1 MSDEAAEAEESPQ
14 NTAGKGGG
22 LVTMLLTAVLAG
34 VFGAVGAVAIQ
45 HSPLGQAPTAAATAA
60 EPVAE
65 DGTPSEPTETPE
77 DFQARLLSIEPI
89 VVNIAGSGV
98 GRFLKV
104 TVEVETDSVAARDE
118 LQIRL
123 PQVKD
128 SIITLMS
135 SKRIADVADF
145 EGKVLLKEDLRDRL
159 NELLTTGSV
168 ESVLLTEFVVQ

>member
-1 MSDEAAEAEESPQ
+1 MPDEATEVEETPKSAP
-14 NTAGKGGG
+14 GKGGG
-22 LVTMLLTAVLAG
+22 LVSMLLTAVLAG

-45 HSPLGQAPTAAATAA
+45 RSPLGRVPAAAAGTA
-60 EPVAE
+60 EPAVE
-65 DGTPSEPTETPE
+65 DGAPAEASETPE

-145 EGKVLLKEDLRDRL
+145 EGKVLLKDDLRDRL
-159 NELLTTGSV
+159 NALLTTGSV